1 MPELENNTER
11 ALVACSV
18 WLHIGFIGAVAL
30 AAGLLQ
36 LFDGKATWLSALALA
51 FSGGLLAAAGGRR
64 GWSVLKHAGRE
75 RPSHGCTELSRRR
88 APLPGTG
95 RGTIAM
101 LSPISLQSNRS
112 RDDDLRHS
120 ALQ

>member
-11 ALVACSV
+11 TLVACSV

-36 LFDGKATWLSALALA
+36 LFDGKATSLSPLALA
-51 FSGGLLAAAGGRR
+51 FSGGLLAAAGWRR

-75 RPSHGCTELSRRR
+75 SAVATDAPSESASR
-88 APLPGTG
+88 ASSKQTG
-95 RGTIAM
+95 GGTIAM
-101 LSPISLQSNRS
+101 LSPISLQSKPES
-112 RDDDLRHS
+112 R
-120 ALQ
+120 